1 MSELLKTNIGRLRFI
16 AFLEGVS
23 LIVLMGIGVPMK
35 YMFNNPMGSEVVGPI
50 HGVLFILYVIL
61 TFNVA
66 SEYKWKFSQTT
77 WKVLIA
83 SFIPFG
89 TFYIDSK
96 ILKPLQPKKA

>member
-1 MSELLKTNIGRLRFI
+1 MSELLKTNIGRLRSI

-35 YMFNNPMGSEVVGPI
+35 YMFDNPMGSEVVGPI

-96 ILKPLQPKKA
+96 ILKPLQPKKS

>member
-35 YMFNNPMGSEVVGPI
+35 YMFDNPMGSEVVGPI

-66 SEYKWKFSQTT
+66 GEYKWKFSQTT